1 MFDDGFSN
9 TGGSDD
15 VSSTNPSKNAY
26 ITSRNALVIFEAN
39 TWGIG
44 DCLDAFDDGA
54 GRSAPAAILY
64 ATVVICRWKSSNC
77 KRYRVD
83 EGSLRVATQVSRL

>member
-1 MFDDGFSN
+1 MFDNGFSN

-26 ITSRNALVIFEAN
+26 IASRNALVIFEAN